1 MAYRI
6 LSIRAQIRPNWEVQL
21 TYISFPSY
29 LLCRF
34 MLYFFDIFMSKIT
47 SDKTAGKQFS
57 LILVCWS
64 TDIYG
69 KVQKQSRKEN
79 CKKQQKK
86 QLASVA
92 STFDA
97 FIHSYS
103 PYIPLGLGN
112 CFSEKYLQFIR
123 KRLRS
128 QKQNQYPIIL
138 REVKS
143 LYPGKLLISFISQV
157 VARSCT
163 V

>member
-79 CKKQQKK
+79 CKKQQKSSS
-86 QLASVA
+86 QVLQ
-92 STFDA
+92 
-97 FIHSYS
+97 
-103 PYIPLGLGN
+103 PLLM
-112 CFSEKYLQFIR
+112 L
-123 KRLRS
+123 
-128 QKQNQYPIIL
+128 
-138 REVKS
+138 
-143 LYPGKLLISFISQV
+143 SFIPIALIFHQDWVIVFPKNIFNSFVSVYALKNRTNILLFYERLNLFIQE
-157 VARSCT
+157 SY
-163 V
+163 